1 MAEKAKS
8 TGTGARALRMIVE
21 SMLLNLMF
29 EAPSDPTIKE
39 IYITKECILEG
50 APPLVKRSA

>member
-1 MAEKAKS
+1 
-8 TGTGARALRMIVE
+8 MIVE

-29 EAPSDPTIKE
+29 EAPSDPSIKE
-39 IYITKECILEG
+39 IYITKEFVLEG